1 MRSYIQEYIA
11 LRKRALFY
19 IFIEFIKIYLLM
31 SDDEICCCCNFKM
44 FTCKVNIVLKPMLHV
59 GQNDEGDDNV
69 LLLDPG

>member
-1 MRSYIQEYIA
+1 
-11 LRKRALFY
+11 
-19 IFIEFIKIYLLM
+19 M